1 MAANT
6 HFSCQKTSQRL
17 AAMVFSNSLANVQPL
32 LPETRKSSFTDAVTA
47 MSFPLQDTHAF
58 AEMYNSNISSCRPG
72 WKERATLRVKKK
84 QNEVMDV
91 CA

>member
-1 MAANT
+1 
-6 HFSCQKTSQRL
+6 
-17 AAMVFSNSLANVQPL
+17 MVFSNSLANVQPL

-47 MSFPLQDTHAF
+47 MSFHVPDTGAF
-58 AEMYNSNISSCRPG
+58 AETYNANISSCRPG